1 MFIFADDTTLTKIY
15 DNVSEAESC
24 INTDLNTISNWAER
38 WMVNF
43 NLEKT
48 VFLNFTLKKKLCLN
62 PKIEFNHIIVK
73 QVSEHKHLGIIFS
86 EDMKWTKQIGRAHV

>member
-1 MFIFADDTTLTKIY
+1 MNDIEDHVVSDMFIFADDTTLTKIY

-48 VFLNFTLKKKLCLN
+48 VFLNFSL
-62 PKIEFNHIIVK
+62 
-73 QVSEHKHLGIIFS
+73 
-86 EDMKWTKQIGRAHV
+86 